1 MVGWYDPQQL
11 GRTAIEVALSTI
23 FGRHAD
29 YRLLEA
35 LRDGAEIHDYREGD
49 DGRPRQE
56 IWIDYVADVGDGW
69 NSTYAVASL
78 LAAPALTVSVGGGAS
93 EPLPRGRV
101 LVFGGDQVYP
111 IASRAEYQRRFVGP
125 YECALPWTE
134 PPHPDAFAIPGN
146 HDWYDSLVAYTRLF
160 CTRRWLGGWKTRQG
174 CSYFALRLPH
184 GWWLL
189 GTDVQLASDIDEGQI
204 AFFRHVAGQ
213 MNDGDRVV
221 LCNAEPHWVNAAM
234 YGRSDPDVNEN
245 NLLFLEKSILK
256 KSVRVFL
263 AGDLHHYRRHQCV
276 ADGTQKITCGGGG
289 AFLHPTHGPDVR
301 AIDEK
306 DSTGNVRRRF
316 TLVEESVF
324 PPEAVS
330 RRLTWRNLAFPLL
343 NPWFVLVPAF
353 LYMLT
358 AQAAMVDLGR
368 FGLAD
373 WWPAVTLALH
383 GVLWSPVGLFWTVA
397 TLLGFMFFTDTHSVP
412 YRRIGGLLHGFAHL
426 AAVFLLGWAVGR
438 VTTHFWEFGSVRQI
452 LASAALI
459 FPAGGIVGAWI
470 LGVYLFVSL
479 NVFRRHSN
487 EAFSSLR
494 IDGWKSF
501 LRLHIDQ
508 RGDLTI
514 YPIGIERVPRRW
526 RPSGDLDPK
535 SPLRMVPADGRA
547 TKPNLIDRPI
557 TVHK

>member
-11 GRTAIEVALSTI
+11 GRTAVEVAVSTI

-35 LRDGAEIHDYREGD
+35 LRGGADIHDYRKGD
-49 DGRPRQE
+49 DGLPRQE
-56 IWIDYVADVGDGW
+56 IWIDYVGDVGDGW

-78 LAAPALTVSVGGGAS
+78 LAPAELAVSGPQGRI
-93 EPLPRGRV
+93 ERLPRGRV

-111 IASRAEYQRRFVGP
+111 VAGRSEYQHRFVAP

-160 CTRRWLGGWKTRQG
+160 CTRRWLGGWRTRQG

-204 AFFRHVAGQ
+204 AFFRRVAGE
-213 MNDGDRVV
+213 MEDGDRVI
-221 LCNAEPHWVNAAM
+221 LCNAEPHWVNAAV
-234 YGRSDPDVNEN
+234 YGKKDPDVNEN
-245 NLLFLEKSILK
+245 NLIFLEERVLR

-263 AGDLHHYRRHQCV
+263 AGDLHHYRRHEC

-289 AFLHPTHGPDVR
+289 AFVHPTHGPDVR
-301 AIDEK
+301 TIDEK
-306 DSTGNVRRRF
+306 DSSGQTRRRF
-316 TLVEESVF
+316 TLVEQSVF
-324 PPEAVS
+324 PPVATS
-330 RRLTWRNLAFPLL
+330 RRLAWRNLAFPVL
-343 NPWFVLVPAF
+343 NPWFMLVPAL

-358 AQAAMVDLGR
+358 AQAAMVDLGQ
-368 FGLAD
+368 FGFAEWRGALRLAFR
-373 WWPAVTLALH
+373 
-383 GVLWSPVGLFWTVA
+383 GVLWSPVGLFWTVT
-397 TLLGFMFFTDTHSVP
+397 TLLGFVFFTDTHSRP
-412 YRRIGGLLHGFAHL
+412 YRWCAGLLHGFAHL
-426 AAVFLLGWAVGR
+426 TAVFLLGWAIGR
-438 VTTHFWEFGSVRQI
+438 ITTQVWEFGSVRQI

-459 FPAGGIVGAWI
+459 FPAGGIVGACI

-479 NVFRRHSN
+479 NVFGRHAN

-494 IDGWKSF
+494 IEDWKSF
-501 LRLHIDQ
+501 LRLHVDE

-526 RPSGDLDPK
+526 RRSGTPDPK
-535 SPLRMVPADGRA
+535 SQLRLVPDDTRGSAPA
-547 TKPNLIDRPI
+547 LIDGPI
-557 TVHK
+557 RVGK